1 MSKELYEIS
10 EESSDLLSLDCEKVY
25 LKKTIRKAMKDE
37 KVDKIEVERARP
49 SFRDECF
56 YCSLNGE
63 CYTNLDDYGNRN
75 CGKSCSKYNPKNG
88 KSGCCKH
95 KSPCYSSCGEIYMMH
110 SNGKMEKINK

>member
-10 EESSDLLSLDCEKVY
+10 EESSDLLSLNCEQVY

-37 KVDKIEVERARP
+37 EVDKIEVERARP

-56 YCSLNGE
+56 YCSIDGE

-95 KSPCYSSCGEIYMMH
+95 KKPCYSSCGERYMMH
-110 SNGKMEKINK
+110 SNGKMEKNNK